1 MIPCNIC
8 GRDSGAHWIA
18 GYPPAPDSQKMALC
32 ALHDTPKNRHDL
44 RLAWSD
50 AMEKSIETATRNSM
64 YFVTRGAIF
73 MLSIYYAAGGNLNIP
88 CLDAIATDHNTLR
101 VTALDGSSIFFPM
114 QHIKRYAL
122 NKLQQNSA
130 VLPDENG
137 KINPESI
144 QA

>member
-1 MIPCNIC
+1 
-8 GRDSGAHWIA
+8 
-18 GYPPAPDSQKMALC
+18 
-32 ALHDTPKNRHDL
+32 
-44 RLAWSD
+44 
-50 AMEKSIETATRNSM
+50 MEKSIETATRNSM